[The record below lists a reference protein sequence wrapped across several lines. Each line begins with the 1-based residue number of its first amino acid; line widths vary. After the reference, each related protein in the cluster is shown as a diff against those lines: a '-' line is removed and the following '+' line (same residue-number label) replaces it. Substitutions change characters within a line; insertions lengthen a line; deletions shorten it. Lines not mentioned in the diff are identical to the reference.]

1 MRNTIFVECECN
13 EEGVTESIC
22 DSKTDACLCKPGV
35 HGNKC
40 QGKLKP
46 TILSQLSEHKEFFN
60 SMSG

>member
-22 DSKTDACLCKPGV
+22 DSKTGACSCKPGRF
-35 HGNKC
+35 GNKC
-40 QGKLKP
+40 QGKLKLI
-46 TILSQLSEHKEFFN
+46 ILSQWSEHKELVN

>member
-1 MRNTIFVECECN
+1 MRDLIFPECDCN
-13 EEGVTESIC
+13 EDGVTESIC
-22 DSKTDACLCKPGV
+22 DSKTGACSCKPGV

-46 TILSQLSEHKEFFN
+46 TILSQLSENKEFVN